1 MNQKFKDLMMM
12 FSQDTFSL
20 VVTEVYASGSLYVKQ
35 VRCPGMSGLA
45 KVQTELHKGDDTLKF
60 NKYELCEVLIKCGIA
75 IEKTPAKQAGS
86 MSHIY
91 YFCPAGEGVGLPLE
105 SLFGRDAVYAAMK
118 NSGQALENAATGNQG
133 KDQKYNFFQNAK

>member
-1 MNQKFKDLMMM
+1 MM
-12 FSQDTFSL
+12 FAQDNFSL
-20 VVTEVYASGSLYVKQ
+20 VVTEVYASGSLYMKQ
-35 VRCPGMSGLA
+35 VRCPSMSGLA

-75 IEKTPAKQAGS
+75 IEKTPVKQVGA

-105 SLFGRDAVYAAMK
+105 SLFGRDAVFAAMK
-118 NSGQALENAATGNQG
+118 SAEQKIENAFTGNQG
-133 KDQKYNFFQNAK
+133 RDQKYNFFQNAK